1 MAKLIAGH
9 DAVGEWR
16 GPGQDDPDAAAVLDL
31 DPGPEDGHQPRV
43 IQRAGPRQA
52 DMPGY
57 AAAESAATA
66 QAARAPWD
74 AAARSVRLPYSG
86 ITLSD
91 EGGPGERTRIRRS
104 ERLAGAQRSSAGA
117 RVSGRSVTAAHV
129 PACPVAAAAA
139 PSLLLGGPCC
149 PGCLR

>member
-91 EGGPGERTRIRRS
+91 EGGPGERTRIRRY
-104 ERLAGAQRSSAGA
+104 
-117 RVSGRSVTAAHV
+117 
-129 PACPVAAAAA
+129 
-139 PSLLLGGPCC
+139 LGGWRALSARQRGRAYPVV
-149 PGCLR
+149 L

>member
-1 MAKLIAGH
+1 MAKLIASH

-91 EGGPGERTRIRRS
+91 EGGPGERTRTRRS
-104 ERLAGAQRSSAGA
+104 VRVGETAPGWLRPCITVILRAMSRWRGRLPGRLPRRSAA
-117 RVSGRSVTAAHV
+117 RCWWSR
-129 PACPVAAAAA
+129 
-139 PSLLLGGPCC
+139 
-149 PGCLR
+149 